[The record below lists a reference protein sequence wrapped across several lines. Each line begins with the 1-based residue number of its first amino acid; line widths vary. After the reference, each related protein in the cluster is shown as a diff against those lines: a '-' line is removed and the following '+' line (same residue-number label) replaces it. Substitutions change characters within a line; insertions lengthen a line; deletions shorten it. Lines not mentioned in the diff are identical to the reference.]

1 MKKLIFYLMIIVVS
15 LSAFPNTINAAEKNP
30 NTAANNPKEMPAE
43 VKSMLT
49 RLDEIKAMDKSSL
62 NFSEKKRFVK
72 RFELLML
79 N

>member
-1 MKKLIFYLMIIVVS
+1 MIIVVS

-30 NTAANNPKEMPAE
+30 KEMPAE

-49 RLDEIKAMDKSSL
+49 RIDEIKAMDKSSL